1 MKSQNI
7 YQTAEMP
14 AWKKQAASAIKQQD
28 AEYAFMKAAS
38 NIVEEKAAPFF
49 KDPYYLGFEIVKTND
64 TFTKMV
70 GIFAFRINKVLFY
83 IPVFY
88 IDGNIKGTD
97 LLYAADEKLFTVLNP
112 DWCDYFISLYEQ
124 QAADA
129 ISSDAANK
137 ATQDLQ
143 LRWLAYPPYMQKGAS
158 ATKPAAYK
166 PESLGVIFDFVKRAG
181 ASLEEDFRAAKSG
194 VLDSKLQD
202 KPILRDFITRGG
214 YQMFDKLASWI
225 EGDFDFAS
233 NMAKFVKKD
242 DFIVPSVLEQE
253 RRKTAAMRKQAKEV
267 PVSAGAVLLHLGRF
281 NPFTNKT
288 ASEQIEAGYS
298 IEDNRPKE
306 ELEAVIA
313 LPEEH
318 FTGFDVG
325 YGIYDILTT
334 GNDIVTV
341 FEVSASSDGGK
352 KPGLLIS
359 LEEDD
364 PGVYWADDTNSADN
378 IYGTT
383 ELRSSKSEPAGD
395 HTPLAQSWSQIL
407 ARKNYKLSDDESV
420 LKKIIKDKPEAGKI
434 YAIYDAKLSYIS
446 DEGWYIKE
454 VTEEEDGGLQIIAY
468 PCNGYEA
475 FDLNRLNYFSEEFTL
490 RVNPEADK
498 ILVDL
503 KVFTP
508 KTKWIEIPFE
518 KWLKGKEM
526 KSKGD
531 ASDNTSFKAKD
542 NVLRIIQPD
551 FIPGSLSTFYKQA
564 RELDYDIGAIT
575 YVPSVNKYRL
585 NKLDGHKCLRNK
597 LAAEM
602 ILMHDLR
609 LSESRAEELLEAAK
623 DEGEV
628 KFMHKKTA
636 GRILLNPDPEFL
648 EGFDTDLNI
657 KYQVPEI
664 VPIFTQD
671 LSITAPAPRYGD
683 VIPSLTDTINATEG
697 DSRDYKSPE
706 EGITDILAR
715 TSTPN
720 MLGDIAALTGQKAL
734 FEHGVVGALAKTTD
748 ATAYIGEYIPDLR
761 QGLDKLGRLL
771 FITYWSPSSMLS
783 LYGSDD
789 LSTMENNML
798 SAFKGYGDIVL
809 ELLKKTKDSQ
819 VNITSAE

>member
-383 ELRSSKSEPAGD
+383 ELR
-395 HTPLAQSWSQIL
+395 
-407 ARKNYKLSDDESV
+407 
-420 LKKIIKDKPEAGKI
+420 
-434 YAIYDAKLSYIS
+434 
-446 DEGWYIKE
+446 
-454 VTEEEDGGLQIIAY
+454 
-468 PCNGYEA
+468 
-475 FDLNRLNYFSEEFTL
+475 
-490 RVNPEADK
+490 
-498 ILVDL
+498 
-503 KVFTP
+503 
-508 KTKWIEIPFE
+508 
-518 KWLKGKEM
+518 
-526 KSKGD
+526 
-531 ASDNTSFKAKD
+531 
-542 NVLRIIQPD
+542 RIISFRMMNP
-551 FIPGSLSTFYKQA
+551 
-564 RELDYDIGAIT
+564 
-575 YVPSVNKYRL
+575 
-585 NKLDGHKCLRNK
+585 CLRRLLRTNLK
-597 LAAEM
+597 LA
-602 ILMHDLR
+602 
-609 LSESRAEELLEAAK
+609 
-623 DEGEV
+623 
-628 KFMHKKTA
+628 KFM
-636 GRILLNPDPEFL
+636 PFMM
-648 EGFDTDLNI
+648 
-657 KYQVPEI
+657 
-664 VPIFTQD
+664 
-671 LSITAPAPRYGD
+671 
-683 VIPSLTDTINATEG
+683 PSCLT
-697 DSRDYKSPE
+697 
-706 EGITDILAR
+706 
-715 TSTPN
+715 
-720 MLGDIAALTGQKAL
+720 
-734 FEHGVVGALAKTTD
+734 
-748 ATAYIGEYIPDLR
+748 
-761 QGLDKLGRLL
+761 
-771 FITYWSPSSMLS
+771 
-783 LYGSDD
+783 
-789 LSTMENNML
+789 
-798 SAFKGYGDIVL
+798 
-809 ELLKKTKDSQ
+809 
-819 VNITSAE
+819 